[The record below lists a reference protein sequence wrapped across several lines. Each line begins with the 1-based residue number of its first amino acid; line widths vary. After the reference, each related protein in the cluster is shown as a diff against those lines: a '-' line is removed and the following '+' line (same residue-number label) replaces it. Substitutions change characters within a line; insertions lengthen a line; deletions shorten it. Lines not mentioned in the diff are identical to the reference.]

1 MHSLHLLSEAFRL
14 KKEGFFSAEWKLS
27 EKISVPRPTA
37 FSLLFSSFLPFC
49 FSFIPFRN
57 AKWPRKNV
65 FFARKYPEKA
75 SKNLQ
80 NGQKNT
86 KMPYILIFLPCKRF
100 SSKLSFLFVLQRFTR
115 NVASRGWR
123 VAENLQ
129 TRWGI
134 TKPHKFRPKN
144 ASRRNFVSICLH
156 LK

>member
-1 MHSLHLLSEAFRL
+1 MRKPFVWKRKAFL
-14 KKEGFFSAEWKLS
+14 VLNGSCQ
-27 EKISVPRPTA
+27 EKISEPLPTA

-49 FSFIPFRN
+49 FSCIPFRN

-65 FFARKYPEKA
+65 FFAWKCPEKA

-100 SSKLSFLFVLQRFTR
+100 SSKLSFLFVLQRFMR
-115 NVASRGWR
+115 NLASRGWL

-144 ASRRNFVSICLH
+144 VSRRNFVSICLH